1 MAVLSGTG
9 VVGEVI
15 SVSDNFAS
23 ILSVLNVKRK
33 LSAKLKDS
41 TMGSVMWEEGKP
53 DVLVLEDI
61 PKEIKVFRGDSVF
74 TTSYSFFP
82 PDVLIGTIDRVRINK
97 KNNVQI
103 LYLKSATNFRNL
115 QYVYVVE
122 NTMMEERKRLEDSTR
137 KAK

>member
-33 LSAKLKDS
+33 LSAKLKDG